1 MRIDGLIEARCALD
15 FAREMTDEFHKYLC
29 EVSDAFLLGVCDDLG
44 LEGIRYRIHMP
55 SELGGDCVRFDVSVV
70 GCVGGGLSA
79 SGLLFVD
86 DGFELGR
93 SKLREIVRDIVE
105 ALLARRAEVSG
116 G

>member
-1 MRIDGLIEARCALD
+1 
-15 FAREMTDEFHKYLC
+15 
-29 EVSDAFLLGVCDDLG
+29 
-44 LEGIRYRIHMP
+44 
-55 SELGGDCVRFDVSVV
+55 VSVA
-70 GCVGGGLSA
+70 GCAGGGLSA